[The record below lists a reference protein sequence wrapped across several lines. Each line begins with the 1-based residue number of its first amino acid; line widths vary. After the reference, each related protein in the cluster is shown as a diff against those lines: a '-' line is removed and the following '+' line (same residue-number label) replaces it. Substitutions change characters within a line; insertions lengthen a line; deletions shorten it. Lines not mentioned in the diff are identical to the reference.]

1 MVVAH
6 VAGEDLR
13 LMAQAAKGC
22 AMDDA
27 IAIALIR
34 TSIRMPGLGMSP
46 PG

>member
-6 VAGEDLR
+6 VTREDLR
-13 LMAQAAKGC
+13 LMAQAAKRR
-22 AMDDA
+22 AMDDS